1 MAEKLNDRV
10 CAQVGRGSGRH
21 IEQRIDLHEIKAGNV
36 QSSCNHFQSATV
48 EFVVSGDTVKI
59 ADIVVDASGREE
71 RRLNTIHVDGR
82 EHASGDGSGYS
93 VLATWRGSHVLET
106 VAKKDG
112 LVVGRGMYEVS
123 SDANTLIVSGEET
136 LIVFDRF
143 S

>member
-1 MAEKLNDRV
+1 MTYGESQSGTGPKS
-10 CAQVGRGSGRH
+10 QSPFVGQWKANVPKSKRH
-21 IEQRIDLHEIKAGNV
+21 PANQ
-36 QSSCNHFQSATV
+36 FQSALV
-48 EFVVSGDTVKI
+48 EFVVSGDIVKI
-59 ADIVVDASGREE
+59 ADVFVDASGREE

-82 EHASGDGSGYS
+82 EHASEDGSGYS